1 MVFGISNIN
10 MFFAK
15 MEEQLINEHKREIKY
30 KVNNKRKSVKIME
43 SNILSK
49 PGLKNNI
56 NIEKEIK

>member
-1 MVFGISNIN
+1 